1 MEMSAKMGVLR
12 KELKKTSV
20 LAAPMV
26 VTTLLQYLMQ
36 VVSLIMVGHLG
47 RLSLSAVAI
56 ATALTNVTGFSLLV
70 SIYSHPFLYRPFSFS
85 FLRIVFENSFLKHK
99 EHPYRFYLFTIF
111 ENCFLFPKTKGT
123 PLEPNI
129 MEPKVFCV

>member
-1 MEMSAKMGVLR
+1 MEMSGKMGVLR
-12 KELKKTSV
+12 KEMKKTSV

-70 SIYSHPFLYRPFSFS
+70 SIYSHSFLYRPF
-85 FLRIVFENSFLKHK
+85 
-99 EHPYRFYLFTIF
+99 
-111 ENCFLFPKTKGT
+111 
-123 PLEPNI
+123 
-129 MEPKVFCV
+129 